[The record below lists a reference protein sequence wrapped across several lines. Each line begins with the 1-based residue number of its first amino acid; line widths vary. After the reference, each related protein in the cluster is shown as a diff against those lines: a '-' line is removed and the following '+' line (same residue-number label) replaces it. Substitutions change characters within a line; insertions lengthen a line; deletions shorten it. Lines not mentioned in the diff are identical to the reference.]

1 MDVQPLAISIGLPGQ
16 RKTRTIPRSSS
27 RTAPIDPG
35 GGDAATIASRRPWL
49 FAYTAL
55 WIVAGLTALAWT
67 TLRIPISPTIDPN
80 LNGSAVAGPSGGLL
94 LWIAFGMIG
103 SLRTLPAPGG
113 HAVWTF
119 HFPFVAAAMVL
130 GGPTAGAWV
139 AFVSTIERRELDSV
153 PWYGTLA
160 NHAVMAL
167 AAVLGGVTF
176 EALHGQLQTIPL
188 TPGGANAIAVAGAIL
203 ILVAVLTLTTA
214 GTIVLREGQSAGST
228 VEVIIGSVGR
238 TTVAEIVLAWLFAIT
253 YVAVGWWV
261 PLALALITLAFWP
274 VDTEGPDG
282 LTGLPRLRRF
292 EDFLDGAIDRTRLG
306 LARGGVL
313 VAIDLDGFGGINRN
327 PLQGHAIGDEV
338 LAEIGHRLRSQTRT
352 GDAVARPGGDE
363 FGGYFAGAF
372 DPESAIRLGE
382 RLHAAIKRPVVTSA
396 GIVEVGA
403 SIGLVIVVPG
413 PDLPAKAALLDRADK
428 KMQHIKRGGGGVG
441 LYEPGVDPD

>member
-16 RKTRTIPRSSS
+16 RKTRTIPRSTA
-27 RTAPIDPG
+27 RTAPTDPG
-35 GGDAATIASRRPWL
+35 GGDAATIESRRPWL
-49 FAYTAL
+49 FAYTAIS
-55 WIVAGLTALAWT
+55 IVAGLTALAWT

-80 LNGSAVAGPSGGLL
+80 LNGSALAGPSGGLL

-103 SLRTLPAPGG
+103 SLRVLPAPGG

-167 AAVLGGVTF
+167 AAVLGGLTF

-203 ILVAVLTLTTA
+203 VLVAVLTLTTA

-238 TTVAEIVLAWLFAIT
+238 MTVAEIVLAWVFAIT

-261 PLALALITLAFWP
+261 PLALALVTLAFWP
-274 VDTEGPDG
+274 VDAEGPDA
-282 LTGLPRLRRF
+282 LTGLPRGQRF
-292 EDFLDGAIDRTRLG
+292 EDFLEGAIDRTRHG

-313 VAIDLDGFGGINRN
+313 VSIDLDGFGPINRD
-327 PLQGHAIGDEV
+327 PKLGHAIGDEV

-363 FGGYFAGAF
+363 FSGYFAGAF
-372 DPESAIRLGE
+372 AAESAIRLGE
-382 RLHAAIKRPVVTSA
+382 RLHKAITRPVVTTA
-396 GIVEVGA
+396 AIVPVGA
-403 SIGLVIVVPG
+403 SIGLVLVLPG
-413 PDLPAKAALLDRADK
+413 PDLPTKAVLIDRADK
-428 KMQHIKRGGGGVG
+428 TMQRVKRGGGGVG
-441 LYEPGVDPD
+441 LYEPGDDPD